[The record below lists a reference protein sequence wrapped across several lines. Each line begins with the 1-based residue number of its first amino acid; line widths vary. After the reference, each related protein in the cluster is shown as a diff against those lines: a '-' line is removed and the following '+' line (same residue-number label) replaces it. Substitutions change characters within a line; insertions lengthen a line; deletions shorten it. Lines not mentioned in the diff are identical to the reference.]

1 MSVLEYAEDVGKT
14 VEEIIKLCSSLNIN
28 KTNEDDLLDQ
38 DEITMLDS
46 EIANVAVESDTNEE
60 VEETNND
67 SEEENEY
74 DDDELFDRVEELA
87 QDTKLVTEKEKQ
99 KTKIKAK
106 KQVNTEDENNE
117 DFLKNK
123 KEIYKHREKLMTNE
137 SKQDDSVILYK
148 ENMTVKDLADA
159 LNINATEIIK
169 KLMGLGVMANLNQPL
184 AFDVAEMIV
193 VDYDKTLKNEETA
206 DITNFESFEII
217 DDEKDLEARPPVVTI
232 MGHVDHGKTSLLDY
246 IRKSNVVS
254 GEAGGI
260 TQAIGAYQ
268 VEVNGKKIT
277 FIDTPGHE
285 AFTEMRARGASVT
298 DIVIIIVAAD
308 DGVMPQT
315 KEAIDHAK
323 AANVPIIVAIN
334 KIDKPGADPDK
345 VLTELASYGITPEEW
360 GGDVIVS
367 RISAKVGTGVP
378 ELLDNI
384 LLVSEMQ
391 ELKANP
397 HRYATGAVI
406 EARLDKQ
413 VGSVATLLIQNGT
426 LRLGDPIVVGTSV
439 GKIRTLKNDKGQDI
453 IEALPSTPVEITGL
467 NEPPQAG
474 DKFMAFETEK
484 QAKQVAEE
492 RKSRSKEADSNF
504 SGMTLD
510 DLFGKIKEGIREIN
524 VILKADVNGSAE
536 AVKNSLEKIEVEDVR
551 VKVIRAGVGT
561 ITESDIT
568 LAKASNAIIIGFNV
582 RPNAKTVEIA
592 KDNGI
597 EIRLY
602 DIIYKVVEDMEAAM
616 KGMLEPIY
624 EEKVT
629 GEAEIR
635 QIFKFSK
642 VGNIAGCYITDGKVV
657 RDSMVRLIRDGVVV
671 YTGKINTIQH
681 EKDQVKEVSKG
692 MECGITLENFQDIKE
707 NDIIEAYELIEI
719 KR

>member
-492 RKSRSKEADSNF
+492 RKIRSKEADSNF